1 MTSPLQNNPMKIL
14 TIDIGTGTQ
23 DIFLYDS
30 NLDIENGFKL
40 VLPSPTMMVHRRL
53 KQMLPSRN
61 SILLTGHQMGGGPS
75 AWAIEE
81 YARAGVPVYMT
92 PPAAT
97 TLNDELDKVEAL
109 GIKIVS
115 EEETQGLSS
124 TVHRLELKDFDFP
137 LISKTF
143 EDYGISLK
151 DLGAIAVA
159 VFDHGNAPAGVS
171 DRQFRFDYL
180 DERIRAT
187 NSLSAFAYLST
198 DIPKIMTRLQS
209 VADSAGE
216 LPCPL
221 VVMDTA
227 PAAVLGANFDSRVA
241 VRQQK
246 IICNVGNFHT
256 LAFRLGEK
264 GIEGVFEHHTGEI
277 DLPKLESLLRALANG
292 SLKHEDVFNDM
303 GHGALMYSDEVFE
316 FGKDDF
322 DVVVT
327 GPRRSMFNHQSKIGN
342 RKSLRPYFATP
353 FGDMMI
359 AGCFGLLAAT
369 AEVMP
374 GLTET
379 IYRSLRGERGRGVAP
394 WDNPI

>member
-1 MTSPLQNNPMKIL
+1 MKIL
-14 TIDIGTGTQ
+14 TVDIGTGTQ

-30 NLDIENGFKL
+30 RLDIENGFKL
-40 VLPSPTMMVHRRL
+40 ILPSPTMMVHRRV
-53 KQMLPSRN
+53 KQALTGQTPL
-61 SILLTGHQMGGGPS
+61 LLTGHQMGGGPS

-81 YARAGVPVYMT
+81 AVRAGIPVYMT
-92 PPAAT
+92 PSAAT
-97 TLNDELDKVEAL
+97 TLNDELAKVEAL

-115 EEETQGLSS
+115 EDEGNSLSS
-124 TVHRLELKDFDFP
+124 NVHRLELKDFDFE
-137 LISKTF
+137 LISNTF
-143 EDYGISLK
+143 DNYGVSLN
-151 DLGAIAVA
+151 DLEAIAVA
-159 VFDHGNAPAGVS
+159 VFDHGNAPPGVS

-180 DERIRAT
+180 DERIRLK

-227 PAAVLGANFDSRVA
+227 PAAVLGAGFDTKVA
-241 VRQQK
+241 TRRQK

-277 DLPKLESLLRALANG
+277 DLAKLETLLQRLADS

-303 GHGALMYSDEVFE
+303 GHGALMYSQGKFE

-327 GPRRSMFNHQSKIGN
+327 GPRRSMFQTVDRRPLTMN
-342 RKSLRPYFATP
+342 RPLSMVNGHLRPYFATP

-369 AEVMP
+369 AEVLP
-374 GLTET
+374 DLKENIHG
-379 IYRSLRGERGRGVAP
+379 SLRGSQGRGIAP
-394 WDNPI
+394 WDAT